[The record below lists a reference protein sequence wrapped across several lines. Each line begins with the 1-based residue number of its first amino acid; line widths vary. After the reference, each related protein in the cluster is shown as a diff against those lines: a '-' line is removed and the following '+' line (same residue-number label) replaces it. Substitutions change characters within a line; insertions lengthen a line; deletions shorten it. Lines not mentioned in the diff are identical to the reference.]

1 MSKFMSILE
10 KMRVVEKVNGEAPVV
25 EETAVKNGLDE
36 IMPIDN
42 METQKESTIKAYK
55 TNGRSENG
63 VMQDKSKYENNKSIN
78 EIYAYYDLD
87 NSNINTIFMLGNF
100 INALPENL
108 PYVVK
113 RSSVTSIINASN
125 ANLNALLNDGEKRLK
140 VLEQFSNDYTAAINE
155 IISKNKEEIKKL
167 KNMIEYYE
175 AEINI
180 KENTLEEQNNIIK
193 YENQKINAI
202 ISFFKKEEL

>member
-10 KMRVVEKVNGEAPVV
+10 KMRVVEKVNGEDSNF
-25 EETAVKNGLDE
+25 EELTQSNALDE
-36 IMPIDN
+36 IIPEDRMQ
-42 METQKESTIKAYK
+42 MHKESNIKAFK
-55 TNGRSENG
+55 NTDRSENKL
-63 VMQDKSKYENNKSIN
+63 MQDKSKYEKNKSID
-78 EIYAYYDLD
+78 EIYASYDLD

-125 ANLNALLNDGEKRLK
+125 ANLNMLLNDGEKRLK
-140 VLEQFSNDYTAAINE
+140 ILEQFSNDYTAAVNS

-175 AEINI
+175 AEISI
-180 KENTLEEQNNIIK
+180 KETMLGEQNNIIK

-202 ISFFKKEEL
+202 INFFRKEE

>member
-10 KMRVVEKVNGEAPVV
+10 KMRVVEKVDSENPDSQGISQTGGFE
-25 EETAVKNGLDE
+25 E
-36 IMPIDN
+36 IMPEN
-42 METQKESTIKAYK
+42 NKEVANEQNIKVFK
-55 TNGRSENG
+55 KPDRSENNF
-63 VMQDKSKYENNKSIN
+63 MQDKSKYEKNKSID
-78 EIYAYYDLD
+78 EIYASYELD

-125 ANLNALLNDGEKRLK
+125 ADLNGLLNDGERRLK
-140 VLEQFSNDYTAAINE
+140 ILEEFSTDYSAAVNSIVA
-155 IISKNKEEIKKL
+155 KNREEIKKL

-175 AEINI
+175 AEISI
-180 KENTLEEQNNIIK
+180 KENMLEEQNNIIK
-193 YENQKINAI
+193 YENQKIKAI
-202 ISFFKKEEL
+202 INFFNKSE